1 MWMLLCFLLVKIGK
15 LEGFYDQSQ
24 FQVKR
29 SSNELN
35 VCCSQV
41 DKSNPGLY
49 ISRSFVCLIV
59 WACDKQSRSPGAE
72 QSTEVGYVFYPW
84 ALMAQSVQP
93 SLLNKNCMSN
103 LPLKASDTWFQ
114 RFLLTIEEVKGR
126 NRPCS
131 ILPPNPLK
139 AKLYLSHPHQHWITF
154 RYDKEI
160 HIGLRYPPHQYWITL
175 TKQKLVL
182 QSYRKC
188 LILTQKNLKL
198 DIF

>member
-59 WACDKQSRSPGAE
+59 WACDKQSRSPGAQ

-131 ILPPNPLK
+131 RQRNTHWFTLPSTSILDYINK
-139 AKLYLSHPHQHWITF
+139 AKARIV
-154 RYDKEI
+154 
-160 HIGLRYPPHQYWITL
+160 
-175 TKQKLVL
+175 VL
-182 QSYRKC
+182 PQMPYSNAEEFETRHLLIAFDNYRC
-188 LILTQKNLKL
+188 IS
-198 DIF
+198 